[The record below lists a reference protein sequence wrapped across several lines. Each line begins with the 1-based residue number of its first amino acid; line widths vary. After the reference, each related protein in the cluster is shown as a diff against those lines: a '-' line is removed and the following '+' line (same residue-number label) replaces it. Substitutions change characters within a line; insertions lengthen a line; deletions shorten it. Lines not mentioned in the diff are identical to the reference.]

1 MRKVSVIGGGI
12 GGLAVA
18 IRMAARGFS
27 VTLFE
32 ANEYLGGK
40 MGQIQEEGFR
50 FDTGPSLFTQP
61 QLIEELISLCK
72 KAPENYFRYHKL
84 KESCRYFFED
94 QSVIIGHANQ
104 EQFAEEVANKTSVK
118 AASIKK
124 HLDRSA
130 FLYNATHTLF

>member
-1 MRKVSVIGGGI
+1 
-12 GGLAVA
+12 
-18 IRMAARGFS
+18 MAARGFS

-50 FDTGPSLFTQP
+50 FDTWVLLLHNS

-130 FLYNATHTLF
+130 FLYNATHTLFLVCLYTS